1 MGMMFR
7 VRAGHARPLLRGRLA
22 VVACGWLALAAW
34 ALAQTDDRFTEIY
47 NRSLLK
53 QKSVQSIRA
62 KFTET
67 TTSTL
72 LVAPSVAHGTVV
84 AAPPARVLMTY
95 TDPEKKVLTL
105 DGKNMV
111 VKWPDR
117 NERQAMNITD
127 LQKRIDHYFTTASIK
142 ELRSMFEIVVKPE
155 TPQGRVDLIDMKPTR
170 KQISQGLSQLEL
182 WIDRDKDVLTRM
194 RLSFPG
200 GDQKDI
206 KLDAIEFNV
215 PVTEAMFKG

>member
-1 MGMMFR
+1 MFR

-22 VVACGWLALAAW
+22 VVACAWLALAA
-34 ALAQTDDRFTEIY
+34 LAIGQTDDRFTEIY

-72 LVAPSVAHGTVV
+72 LVAPIVAHGTVI

-111 VKWPDR
+111 ISWPDR
-117 NERQAMNITD
+117 KERQAMNITD
-127 LQKRIDHYFTTASIK
+127 LQKRIDHYFTNASIK
-142 ELRSMFEIVVKPE
+142 ELRSMFEILARPE
-155 TPQGRVDLIDMKPTR
+155 TPQSRVDLIDMKPTR
-170 KQISQGLSQLEL
+170 KQISQGLSRLEL
-182 WIDRDKDVLTRM
+182 WIDREKDVLTRM

-215 PVTEAMFKG
+215 PITEGMFKG

>member
-1 MGMMFR
+1 MIQ
-7 VRAGHARPLLRGRLA
+7 RLA
-22 VVACGWLALAAW
+22 FIAVVIGVSISAVDTP
-34 ALAQTDDRFTEIY
+34 AQDRFTEIY

-67 TTSTL
+67 TTSSL
-72 LVAPSVAHGTVV
+72 LVAPIAAHGTVV

-215 PVTEAMFKG
+215 PITDAMFKG

>member
-1 MGMMFR
+1 MRVPFFR
-7 VRAGHARPLLRGRLA
+7 SQIAATVCVSILS
-22 VVACGWLALAAW
+22 VAWPV
-34 ALAQTDDRFTEIY
+34 AQTTDRFTEIY

-53 QKSVQSIRA
+53 QKSVQSVRA

-72 LVAPSVAHGTVV
+72 LTAPIVAHGIVV

-105 DGKNMV
+105 DGKMMV
-111 VKWPDR
+111 MSWPDR
-117 NERQAMNITD
+117 KERQAMNITD
-127 LQKRIDHYFTTASIK
+127 LQKRIDHYFTNASIK
-142 ELRSMFEIVVKPE
+142 ELRSMFDIVAKPE
-155 TPQGRVDLIDMKPTR
+155 TPQSRVDLIDMKPTR
-170 KQISQGLSQLEL
+170 KQISQGLSRLEL

-215 PVTEAMFKG
+215 PITDSMFKG